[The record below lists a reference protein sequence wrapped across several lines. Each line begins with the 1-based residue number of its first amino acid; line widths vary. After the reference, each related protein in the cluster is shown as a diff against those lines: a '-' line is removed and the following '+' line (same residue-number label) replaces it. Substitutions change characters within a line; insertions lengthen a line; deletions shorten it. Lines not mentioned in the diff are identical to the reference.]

1 LGKRSSGAVPFST
14 MFAILMMWLG
24 ISLPLVF
31 IGFYFGYR
39 KNVNIE
45 KSFGVDRELYF

>member
-1 LGKRSSGAVPFST
+1 MLS
-14 MFAILMMWLG
+14 ILVMWLG

-39 KNVNIE
+39 KQVCIE
-45 KSFGVDRELYF
+45 KKNKKEKKIDDLI